1 MMFDPIDEVIK
12 AYAEGKIVIIVDDED
27 RENEGDFCVAAEKV
41 TPEIINF
48 MAIEGRGLICLA
60 LDNKIANSL
69 DLPPMVSNNTS
80 NFGTNFTVSIDAM
93 EGVTTGIS
101 AHDRAKTILTCVK
114 DGVKPTE
121 LVRPGHI
128 FPLRAVDG
136 GVLIRAGQ
144 TEASVDLA
152 KMGGLKGAGV
162 ICEIMNIDGT
172 MMRLPDLKKF
182 AKKHSL
188 KLTSVEEIQKYRVKI
203 NDFHIKNTVSAN
215 LPTEYGMFRIHFY
228 KNTIDFKEHII
239 LTCGDIQPEGKAIN
253 EPVLV
258 RVHSECFTGDV
269 LHSIRC
275 DCGEQ
280 LHKAQKMILQAGRG
294 VIIYL
299 RQEGRGIGLENK
311 LKAYNLQDQGH
322 DTLEANKMLGLAPDM
337 RTYGLGAQMLYHLG
351 VRKIKLITNNPS
363 KVTGIQGYGLEI
375 VDRIALETT
384 PTSSN
389 IEYLKTKKTRFGHL
403 LNDDSLA

>member
-1 MMFDPIDEVIK
+1 MFDPIDDVIK
-12 AYAEGKIVIIVDDED
+12 AYADGKIVIIVDDED

-60 LDNKIANSL
+60 IDNKIANNL
-69 DLPPMVSNNTS
+69 DLPPMVSHNTS
-80 NFGTNFTVSIDAM
+80 NFGTNFTVSVDATD
-93 EGVTTGIS
+93 GISTGIS
-101 AHDRAKTILTCVK
+101 AHDRAKTILTCLK
-114 DGVKPTE
+114 DGVKPSE

-172 MMRLPDLKKF
+172 MMRLNDLKKF

-188 KLTSVEEIQKYRVKI
+188 KITSVEEIQKYRVKI

-215 LPTEYGMFRIHFY
+215 LPTEYGMFKIHFY

-239 LTCGDIQPEGKAIN
+239 LTCGDIMPEGKPIE

-269 LHSIRC
+269 LHSTRC

-280 LHKAQKMILQAGRG
+280 LHKAQKMILQAGKG

-311 LKAYNLQDQGH
+311 LKAYNLQDQGY

-351 VRKIKLITNNPS
+351 IRKIKLITNNPS

-375 VDRIALETT
+375 VERVSLETT
-384 PTSSN
+384 PNSSN
-389 IEYLKTKKTRFGHL
+389 IDYLKTKKNRFGHL
-403 LNDDSLA
+403 LSDDSLE